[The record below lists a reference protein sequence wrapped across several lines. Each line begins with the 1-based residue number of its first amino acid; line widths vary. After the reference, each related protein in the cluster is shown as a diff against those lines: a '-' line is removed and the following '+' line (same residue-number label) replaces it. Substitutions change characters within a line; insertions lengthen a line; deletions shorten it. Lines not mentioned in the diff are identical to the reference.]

1 MLAASLRFIL
11 SRMEIRERILVAA
24 AAVFAEVGFRGAT
37 TRRIAM
43 EAGVNEVTLFRHF
56 GSKDRLLG
64 EAIQAANSRPSGSPL
79 PERPTNPRKELV
91 AWAREQMI
99 RLRVNRNLIRT
110 CMAEVAERPEIVER
124 PGGQTTIAAT
134 QLRSYLTQL
143 KKHGFTTARFDPA
156 TAAPMLLGA
165 LFADAM
171 GRDVMP
177 DMYPND
183 PDAAIR
189 TYVDLFLRGIGV
201 ARPAKRRTKE
211 PV

>member
-1 MLAASLRFIL
+1 
-11 SRMEIRERILVAA
+11 MEIRERILEAA

-37 TRRIAM
+37 TRRIAT
-43 EAGVNEVTLFRHF
+43 EAEVNEVTLFRHF
-56 GSKDRLLG
+56 GSKERLLG
-64 EAIQAANSRPSGSPL
+64 EAIHAANSKPPGSPL
-79 PERPTNPRKELV
+79 PDRPTKPRSELV
-91 AWAREQMI
+91 AWAREQMV
-99 RLRVNRNLIRT
+99 RLRVNRSLIRT
-110 CMAEVAERPEIVER
+110 CMAEVAERPGMVAR
-124 PGGQTTIAAT
+124 PGGQTTMAAT
-134 QLRSYLTQL
+134 QLRTYLVQL
-143 KKHGFTTARFDPA
+143 KAHGFTTVRFDPA

-189 TYVDLFLRGIGV
+189 TYVDLFLRGLGV
-201 ARPAKRRTKE
+201 ATPSKRRAKE